1 MAEISVILPVYNT
14 SKYLHACLSSLL
26 NQTFHDFEIVAINDG
41 STDDSLSILQDFANK
56 DSRIRIIDQ
65 KNQGIGAA
73 RNLGIQLANGTYIAF
88 IDSDDTLEL
97 RMLECL
103 YKKAVEESLDI
114 VVCDYIEYEE
124 SSKKEEQIALPTFET
139 CSLLQMPQLLFE
151 INSSPWNK
159 LYRTALWKEHGIEFP
174 VSLKYE
180 DAYAVLLCLVKAKHI
195 GKVNEPLMKYWIH
208 EGSESTVM
216 DARVFDIFEI
226 LTNLKVRLQEDEKY
240 DTIAPYLTYFT
251 INRITVYM
259 LQQKYQKDAALKR
272 KFIEQGYAYLNQ
284 YDFNWRNHPMY
295 VQSNTFVKRMIK
307 NHQWLM
313 KLYVGG

>member
-124 SSKKEEQIALPTFET
+124 TSKKEEQIALPTFET
-139 CSLLQMPQLLFE
+139 
-151 INSSPWNK
+151 
-159 LYRTALWKEHGIEFP
+159 
-174 VSLKYE
+174 
-180 DAYAVLLCLVKAKHI
+180 
-195 GKVNEPLMKYWIH
+195 
-208 EGSESTVM
+208 
-216 DARVFDIFEI
+216 
-226 LTNLKVRLQEDEKY
+226 
-240 DTIAPYLTYFT
+240 
-251 INRITVYM
+251 
-259 LQQKYQKDAALKR
+259 
-272 KFIEQGYAYLNQ
+272 
-284 YDFNWRNHPMY
+284 
-295 VQSNTFVKRMIK
+295 
-307 NHQWLM
+307 
-313 KLYVGG
+313 